1 MAFNVEGLR
10 ETLNINR
17 SDMVNDRAATND
29 LIIDDFMVEL
39 GYNRKRDKSVKR
51 CYNTSD
57 TNGAI
62 DWEVL
67 TATGSRLAVKVFA
80 IDEMLD
86 QNELDKAMQYCIDKR
101 FSIFIVTNGEA
112 LTVCRY
118 RKETNEYTEV
128 CDINLLEDL
137 TDTATKVLEAI
148 SKDSF
153 DLQLIDS
160 LLPKGGVS
168 TDKILEIIRDSIYD
182 ITDMVVSKINGASD
196 SDREHCKATIEKF
209 FTVKQNVEQ
218 AAISDT
224 NSGNNND
231 ELKNELESVKTELN
245 STKEEL
251 TNAKLEITN
260 LREKLIDASENG
272 EQSIDIA
279 EKDAQIKSLKEE
291 VDKLTATMIADDG
304 EKDVKIEEL
313 ETEVHRLKRKL
324 NSTSIFT
331 TGDESIDSQIN
342 SYRDQINDL
351 TIKVANYDEQ
361 IADLEAKLKEAHDE
375 INNMSGIER
384 QKAHELLSVIED
396 NPELDRHYVGVVNTE
411 LLQYDEIHT
420 FVGRSLQKLYE
431 IKRLEA
437 SQYIFNGDIFKLS
450 QPAIR
455 NDLIM
460 NNKQYDVNFSDIYE
474 DDVLNKLRILFS
486 HFSDVVFECKK
497 IGTLRDKSILVDSA
511 KERIS
516 NISLSKD
523 EDITSAEEIA
533 MTDSNENI
541 EEIDNSEEVF
551 NDTSEIDDSYSE
563 NELEMPTDDFD
574 EQSEELEMPTDDFDE
589 QAEDDFSEELEMPV
603 DDFDEQSEE
612 LEMPADSFD
621 EQSEELEMPDSDEY
635 FDTEQQNIEYSNDS
649 FESSNNAFDN
659 EFNEGFDSN
668 NDSDNW
674 DTTENTDGFDID
686 DNKQQ
691 SYNEDTLLVAQ
702 LLQIDNLIWMEDV
715 NIEFKNIKYIGSNS
729 VTFNINKDA
738 DDVSNEQLLCKCVDA
753 LMAIEAYNGNS
764 GIVAQLKQ
772 TDFSEINNFLHLY
785 TDEYRGYPRIN
796 GTKYV
801 ASNVSTVQSI
811 CSILYDICN
820 YMNIDMSEIFIYLT
834 ASTDSTF
841 IIENYG
847 YSEDAVQLRDYNEPE
862 INTDNK
868 VVAIIKGDMFNNIVV
883 TKNSLQAHKDIIVD
897 SVAIKTKYLAKI
909 LNNEADLVESIE
921 QLLLEASKFGTPNL
935 NAIGNVIGESY
946 KIISDSQFDVGIDP
960 LQIGFN
966 GKTLYMA
973 RLENWQ
979 ILHSLIK
986 MHTTLFGNT
995 AIAIKT
1001 VVNADAIN
1009 FYGQN
1014 FETSEPSL
1022 SLAVKSF
1029 ADYVALN
1036 VKR

>member
-57 TNGAI
+57 SEGAV

-80 IDEMLD
+80 IDEMLN
-86 QNELDKAMQYCIDKR
+86 QSELDKAMQYCIDKR

-118 RKETNEYTEV
+118 RKETNEYAEV

-137 TDTATKVLEAI
+137 TDTANKVLEAI
-148 SKDSF
+148 SKDGF

-160 LLPKGGVS
+160 LLPKAGVS

-182 ITDMVVSKINGASD
+182 ITDIIVSKINDASD
-196 SDREHCKATIEKF
+196 LDKEHCKDTVEKF
-209 FTVKQNVEQ
+209 FTIKDDKEQ
-218 AAISDT
+218 TSINNTNSDT
-224 NSGNNND
+224 DNDKLKD
-231 ELKNELESVKTELN
+231 ELELVKTELN

-260 LREKLIDASENG
+260 LREKLIDASETG
-272 EQSIDIA
+272 EQSADTA

-304 EKDVKIEEL
+304 EKDLKIEEL
-313 ETEVHRLKRKL
+313 ETEIHRLKRKL
-324 NSTSIFT
+324 NSTSMFT
-331 TGDESIDSQIN
+331 TGDENIDNQIN
-342 SYRDQINDL
+342 SYRDQINEL

-361 IADLEAKLKEAHDE
+361 IADLEEKLKAAQDE

-384 QKAHELLSVIED
+384 KKAHELLNVIED

-497 IGTLRDKSILVDSA
+497 IGTLRDKSSLSDSA
-511 KERIS
+511 KERVS

-533 MTDSNENI
+533 MMNNNENI
-541 EEIDNSEEVF
+541 DESDNSEETLF
-551 NDTSEIDDSYSE
+551 NDTSETDDYSE
-563 NELEMPTDDFD
+563 VEIELPD
-574 EQSEELEMPTDDFDE
+574 
-589 QAEDDFSEELEMPV
+589 
-603 DDFDEQSEE
+603 
-612 LEMPADSFD
+612 
-621 EQSEELEMPDSDEY
+621 PDSDEQIEEDFSENNFEMTKNEFDNEQSDELELPDPDSDDY
-635 FDTEQQNIEYSNDS
+635 FDSLGQNTEYSNES
-649 FESSNNAFDN
+649 FESPNSAFNN
-659 EFNEGFDSN
+659 EFNEGFNSDDN
-668 NDSDNW
+668 SDNW
-674 DTTENTDGFDID
+674 DVTESIDEFDTDDSE
-686 DNKQQ
+686 QQ

-738 DDVSNEQLLCKCVDA
+738 DNVSNEQLLCKCIDA

-801 ASNVSTVQSI
+801 ASNVSTIQSI

-834 ASTDSTF
+834 ANTDSTF

-862 INTDNK
+862 INPDNK
-868 VVAIIKGDMFNNIVV
+868 VIAIIKGDMFNNIVV
-883 TKNSLQAHKDIIVD
+883 TKNSLQAHKDIIID

-909 LNNEADLVESIE
+909 LNSDADLVESVE
-921 QLLLEASKFGTPNL
+921 QLLLEASKFGNPNL
-935 NAIGNVIGESY
+935 NTIGNVIGENY
-946 KIISDSQFDVGIDP
+946 KIISESQFDVGIDP

-973 RLENWQ
+973 RLEKWQ